1 MDINYT
7 GVSAKGQTS
16 SIQKTKGAKM
26 IMRLKKFVY
35 SQKVAPYVFV
45 VPFILSF
52 FFFWVYPLITAFTM
66 SFQDIGAIKSDWIGL
81 ANYAKLLKD
90 NVFHIA
96 VMNSVK
102 YMFFTLVLLIPFPML
117 FAVLMDS
124 NLVKAKGVW
133 KAILYMPALTSVVI
147 SGTLFR
153 LMFTEYTTGQMNMI
167 TAALGLGTY
176 KWLKM
181 GWSGMV
187 ALLIVACWRWTGVNM
202 LYFLSGLKSIDTAL
216 YEAAD
221 IDGASGWQ
229 KFRYVT
235 LPLLK
240 PTTVYV
246 LTISVYAGLSM
257 FLESYMLWAG
267 NSSPNNIG
275 LTIVGYLYKRGIEK
289 NDMGYACA
297 VGVVLLVVAL
307 IINFVQLIFNGTF
320 KKEEQ

>member
-1 MDINYT
+1 
-7 GVSAKGQTS
+7 
-16 SIQKTKGAKM
+16 
-26 IMRLKKFVY
+26 MRHLQDAVAAAFERRKFIVKIKKLLY

-52 FFFWVYPLITAFTM
+52 LIFWIYPLGSSITM
-66 SFQDIGAIKSDWIGL
+66 SFQDIGAVKTDWVGID
-81 ANYAKLLKD
+81 NYTKLLKD
-90 NVFHIA
+90 TVFHTAIL
-96 VMNSVK
+96 NSAK
-102 YMFFTLVLLIPFPML
+102 YMLFTLLLLIPFPLL

-124 NLVKAKGVW
+124 RLVKAKGVW

-153 LMFTEYTTGQMNMI
+153 LMFTEYSTGQMNII
-167 TAALGLGTY
+167 TQALGLGTF

-181 GWSGMV
+181 GWSGML

-202 LYFLSGLKSIDTAL
+202 LYFLSGLRSIDSSL
-216 YEAAD
+216 YEAAE

-246 LTISVYAGLSM
+246 LTISIYAGLAM

-267 NSSPNNIG
+267 NNSPNNIG

-297 VGVVLLVVAL
+297 VGVVLLVIAL
-307 IINFVQLIFNGTF
+307 AINIVQLVANGTF
-320 KKEEQ
+320 KKEED

>member
-1 MDINYT
+1 ME
-7 GVSAKGQTS
+7 
-16 SIQKTKGAKM
+16 TKRTN
-26 IMRLKKFVY
+26 ILY

-52 FFFWVYPLITAFTM
+52 AIFWIYPLITAFTM
-66 SFQDIGAIKSDWIGL
+66 SFQDIGAINSEWVGFH
-81 ANYAKLLKD
+81 NYTKLLKD
-90 NVFHIA
+90 KVFLQAIRNSA
-96 VMNSVK
+96 V
-102 YMFFTLVLLIPFPML
+102 YMFWTLVLLIPFPMI

-124 NLVKAKGVW
+124 RLVKAKGVW
-133 KAILYMPALTSVVI
+133 KAILYVPALTSVVI

-153 LMFTEYTTGQMNMI
+153 LMFTEYKTGQMNML
-167 TAALGLGTY
+167 TQALGLGTY
-176 KWLKM
+176 KWLKN
-181 GWSGMV
+181 GWSGML
-187 ALLIVACWRWTGVNM
+187 ALLILCCWRWTGVNM
-202 LYFLSGLKSIDTAL
+202 LYFLSGLKAIDPSL

-221 IDGASGWQ
+221 IDGASGIQ
-229 KFRYVT
+229 KFVYVT

-240 PTTVYV
+240 PTTIYV

-297 VGVVLLVVAL
+297 VGVVLLVIAL
-307 IINFVQLIFNGTF
+307 IINFA
-320 KKEEQ
+320 

>member
-1 MDINYT
+1 MKIKNF
-7 GVSAKGQTS
+7 
-16 SIQKTKGAKM
+16 
-26 IMRLKKFVY
+26 LY

-45 VPFILSF
+45 LPFILSF
-52 FFFWVYPLITAFTM
+52 FIFWVYPLITAFTM
-66 SFQDIGAIKSDWIGL
+66 SFQDIGAIKSEWIGF

-96 VMNSVK
+96 VWNSVK

-117 FAVLMDS
+117 FAVLLDS

-176 KWLKM
+176 KWLEM
-181 GWSGMV
+181 GWSGML

-202 LYFLSGLKSIDTAL
+202 LYFLSGLKSIDTSL

-221 IDGASGWQ
+221 IDGATSWQ
-229 KFRYVT
+229 KFKYVT

-246 LTISVYAGLSM
+246 LTISVYAGLAM

-307 IINFVQLIFNGTF
+307 IINFAQLIMNGTF
-320 KKEEQ
+320 KKGED